1 MSDWARVLVCCA
13 FGGSAICL
21 TISVISDILL
31 KQRNRRVIRRR
42 LRVLA
47 DPEPR
52 CVVRNERE
60 PV

>member
-13 FGGSAICL
+13 LGAAAICL

-42 LRVLA
+42 LPAPDRHAIV
-47 DPEPR
+47 P
-52 CVVRNERE
+52 NTRE
-60 PV
+60 PL